1 MSHGEEKT
9 GLWQYLAARRK
20 EKMRLRREK
29 VMAEPDTRETRK
41 GLKQRAVFAMILL
54 MVLFPGLIVRIGYI
68 NAVHGEDYEQR
79 AINQQLSDRP
89 VYARRGNIYDRNGKL
104 LATSVSAYTVYL
116 SSAYIEN
123 EGQRKVIADGL
134 SAILDMDREKIYEMT
149 GKNLQ
154 YQLIKR
160 RVTDDQVTQIREL
173 IKKNSLN
180 SIGLSEDY
188 KRLYPYSGL
197 LSQVLGFT
205 GTDGQGLYG
214 LEYQYDQYLTGVNG
228 RSVTAHNAVGTDMEF
243 SYQTYVDAQDG
254 YNLVLTVD
262 EVIQS
267 FLEKYLQQ
275 MHEQFE
281 VNGNAMGIVMD
292 VQNGEVLAM
301 GQYPT
306 FDCNNPFDV
315 ETQKVWRNGCVSDP
329 YEPGSTFKSLV
340 SAAAL
345 EEDVATSS
353 DRFYCHGQ
361 VTVGGETIHCFRRA
375 GHGSEDF
382 TLGLVN
388 SCNPVFIE
396 LGARLGTGRFC
407 RYFSAFGLTEKTGID
422 LPGEAVGISHSEAS
436 MGEVELAVSSFGQ
449 TFKVT
454 PVQMLTAFCAAVNGG
469 NLVQPH
475 TVKEITD
482 GNGNVIQNFDT
493 TVKRQVV
500 SESTSQT
507 LCQMLEAV
515 VEQGGSAKNAYVTGY
530 RVGGKTGTSDKTETR
545 DDETGLT
552 NAVVASMIAVAPA
565 DDPQVA
571 ILIVADD
578 PRVPSHSGGTTAGP
592 AVGNIL
598 SEILPYLGID
608 PVFTEEELS
617 EMELT
622 TPGLVGTKVENAAS
636 KLENMGL
643 NVEVRGEGKEVLN
656 HMPVAGT
663 RIPSGGT
670 VILYTEDSETVKQTT
685 VPVLVGLS
693 PAQAARALS
702 NAGLNISYKGF
713 TGGEGTLRV
722 YEQSIEPDTPVD
734 EGTVVTVSVRV
745 ETSTE

>member
-1 MSHGEEKT
+1 MSHGKEKT
-9 GLWQYLAARRK
+9 GLMQRFVARRR

-29 VMAEPDTRETRK
+29 VLSEPNTRETRK
-41 GLKQRAVFAMILL
+41 GLKQRAVAVMLIL
-54 MVLFPGLIVRIGYI
+54 VILFPGLIVRIGYI

-79 AINQQLSDRP
+79 AIDQQLSDQP

-123 EGQRKVIADGL
+123 DDQRDVIADGL
-134 SAILDMDREKIYEMT
+134 AEILEMDREKIYEMT

-154 YQLIKR
+154 YQLVKR
-160 RVTDDQVTQIREL
+160 RVTDDQVTRIREL
-173 IKKNSLN
+173 ISKNSLN

-214 LEYQYDQYLTGVNG
+214 LEYQYDSYLTGVNG
-228 RSVTAHNAVGTDMEF
+228 RSVTAHNAVGADMEF
-243 SYQTYVDAQDG
+243 SYETYIDAQDG
-254 YNLVLTVD
+254 YDLVLTVD

-281 VNGNAMGIVMD
+281 VQGNAMGIIMD

-306 FDCNNPFDV
+306 FDCNAPFNV
-315 ETQKVWRNGCVSDP
+315 EDQKVWRNGCVSDP

-340 SAAAL
+340 SAASI
-345 EEDVATSS
+345 EEEVVATN
-353 DRFYCHGQ
+353 DHFYCHGS
-361 VTVGGETIHCFRRA
+361 VTIGGQTIHCFRRA
-375 GHGSEDF
+375 GHGDETF

-396 LGARLGTGRFC
+396 LAARLGTGRFC

-422 LPGEAVGISHSEAS
+422 LPGEAVGIAHQEAN

-454 PVQMLTAFCAAVNGG
+454 PIQMLTAFCAAVNGG

-475 TVKEITD
+475 MVREITD
-482 GNGNVIQNFDT
+482 GDGNVIQSVDT
-493 TVKRQVV
+493 IVKRQVV
-500 SESTSQT
+500 SETTSQT
-507 LCQMLEAV
+507 LCQMLEEV
-515 VEQGGSAKNAYVTGY
+515 VEEGGSAKNAYVTGY

-545 DDETGLT
+545 DETGLT
-552 NAVVASMIAVAPA
+552 TAVVASMIAVAPA
-565 DDPQVA
+565 DDPQIA
-571 ILIVADD
+571 MLIVADD
-578 PRVPSHSGGTTAGP
+578 PAVESHSGGTTAGP
-592 AVGNIL
+592 AVGSIL
-598 SEILPYLGID
+598 SEILPYLGVD

-622 TPGLVGTKVENAAS
+622 TPGLLGTKVENAVG

-643 NVEVRGEGKEVLN
+643 TADVRGNGKEVIN
-656 HMPVAGT
+656 QMPATGT

-670 VILYTEDSETVKQTT
+670 VILYTEDSEAVKQTI
-685 VPVLVGLS
+685 VPNLIGLS
-693 PAQAARALS
+693 PVQAARTLS
-702 NAGLNISYKGF
+702 NAGLNVSYKGF
-713 TGGEGTLRV
+713 ADGEGTLRV
-722 YEQSIEPDTPVD
+722 YEQSVEADTPVD
-734 EGTVVTVSVRV
+734 EGTVITIAVRV